1 MKKLFTF
8 IAAALFSVSLFAD
21 PNIPAPIV
29 TDAVSFT
36 DSVIVTMSQPSDY
49 HPQGTYDIYYSID
62 GTTDPNCDCSA
73 APEYRN
79 AIVLK
84 QTTTI
89 KARAFDGND
98 WSPLVEVT
106 FTKAEQLGLV
116 YTLDYHGAQG
126 GGNAYANTYDVTI
139 NGIKWNVPGN
149 TTMNPARI
157 GGKSLNGVDRVIYS
171 KTPMADKISKIEIEH
186 GTANDVTVN
195 SLTVIVAADSNF
207 TQTISTFTPEFVASG
222 VVSVEC
228 PAEADWSNAY
238 YKFIY
243 NLTITASDKNKFVEF
258 VEARFLGEGGAPII
272 EPDTIPATVAQ
283 AVTAGMALDSM
294 AMSFDVYVVTGF
306 VVKSQPYNLDYKNQI
321 WYMVDDTT
329 AAAPATEFEAYGCT
343 VSENGQ
349 TLQVID
355 GDKVTLTGK
364 LTKYWNAE
372 VSAFVIEISKGQA
385 VFVEKAEGDHR
396 LPVPT
401 PPDTITVARA
411 IEIAQA
417 LPEPAEAGKSTTDTK
432 EYIVKG
438 FAVQVYDQNPDNTWS
453 FYMADEA
460 DAYGEFMASSTAT
473 DANVVKN
480 DYMYV
485 KGNIAKRKTNAGK
498 IQLQIYKGTGIHG
511 EAPQGIEN
519 IELTEK
525 AQKVIVDGVVYIVR
539 DNKMFNIHGAQ
550 VR

>member
-8 IAAALFSVSLFAD
+8 IAAVLFAGSMMAD
-21 PNIPAPIV
+21 
-29 TDAVSFT
+29 
-36 DSVIVTMSQPSDY
+36 
-49 HPQGTYDIYYSID
+49 
-62 GTTDPNCDCSA
+62 
-73 APEYRN
+73 E
-79 AIVLK
+79 
-84 QTTTI
+84 
-89 KARAFDGND
+89 
-98 WSPLVEVT
+98 
-106 FTKAEQLGLV
+106 GLI
-116 YTLDYHGAQG
+116 YTLDYHNAQG

-139 NGIKWNVPGN
+139 DGIKWNVPGN

-186 GTANDVTVN
+186 GIATDVTVN

-243 NLTITASDKNKFVEF
+243 NLTITASDKNKYVEF

-272 EPDTIPATVAQ
+272 VPDTIPATVAQ
-283 AVTAGMALDSM
+283 AVTAGMALDSL
-294 AMSFDVYVVTGF
+294 ATSFDVYEVTGF
-306 VVKSQPYNLDYKNQI
+306 VVYAQEYSLDHKNQI
-321 WYMVDDTT
+321 WFMVDDLN
-329 AAAPATEFEAYGCT
+329 APDSVFEAYGCT
-343 VSENGQ
+343 ISENDVPM
-349 TLQVID
+349 QVID
-355 GDKVTLTGK
+355 GDKVLLRGK
-364 LTKYWNAE
+364 LTKYW
-372 VSAFVIEISKGQA
+372 SADDNKFLIEIKNCA
-385 VFVEKAEGDHR
+385 AEFIEKAEGDHS

-438 FAVQVYDQNPDNTWS
+438 FAVQVYEQNPDNTWS

-485 KGNIAKRKTNAGK
+485 KGNIAKYKTKAGK
-498 IQLQIYKGTGIHG
+498 IMLQIYKGTGIHG